1 MLRRI
6 SRHVLNDILAA
17 ERELGIDES
26 SKEAEF
32 AVAPAV
38 WAWSRGAAF
47 DDLEAYT
54 SMAPGD
60 LVRCLR
66 MTIQLMRQT
75 ASRLGPTDPLRA
87 RLRRA
92 IDRIN
97 RDEVDAERQLRMA
110 VDDP

>member
-1 MLRRI
+1 MHGINGYEYRRI
-6 SRHVLNDILAA
+6 AKRGRCDAA
-17 ERELGIDES
+17 
-26 SKEAEF
+26 
-32 AVAPAV
+32 
-38 WAWSRGAAF
+38 
-47 DDLEAYT
+47 Y
-54 SMAPGD
+54 
-60 LVRCLR
+60 RCLR